1 MVSGHVGG
9 GDGTKYRFFSS
20 ARRCLSRG
28 EGSMS
33 DAIVFDV
40 VREAL
45 AEGKP
50 VGPGHLPQAGRETDA
65 GKMRG
70 DGEEINRQDEAEPG
84 HAL

>member
-1 MVSGHVGG
+1 
-9 GDGTKYRFFSS
+9 
-20 ARRCLSRG
+20 
-28 EGSMS
+28 MS

-50 VGPGHLPQAGRETDA
+50 VGPGDLPQAGRETDA

-70 DGEEINRQDEAEPG
+70 DGEEINRQDEAEPR